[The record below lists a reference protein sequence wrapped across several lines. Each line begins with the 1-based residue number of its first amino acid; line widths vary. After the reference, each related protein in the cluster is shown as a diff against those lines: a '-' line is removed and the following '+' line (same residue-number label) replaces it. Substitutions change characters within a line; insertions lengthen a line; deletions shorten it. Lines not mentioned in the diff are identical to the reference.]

1 MFVLDVLFTDRNFQ
15 AEEFNESV
23 QVIREWLPQV
33 EAELKFRSLP
43 ENEEAIV
50 LRIEQHDV
58 SMKYIVLGSKNK

>member
-1 MFVLDVLFTDRNFQ
+1 MLEILFTDSNFQ

-58 SMKYIVLGSKNK
+58 S